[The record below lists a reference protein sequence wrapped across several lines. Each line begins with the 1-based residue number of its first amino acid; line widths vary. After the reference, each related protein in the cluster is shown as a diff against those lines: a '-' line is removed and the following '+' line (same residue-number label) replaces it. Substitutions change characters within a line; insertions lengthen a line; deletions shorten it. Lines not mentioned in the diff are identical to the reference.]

1 MFLFKKIVA
10 PLFFPMTLC
19 LLLIAAGLVLLWF
32 SRRQR
37 TGKVF
42 VTLGFA
48 VLTALSYASLT
59 RSTLVDLERHYPPL
73 VTLPADS
80 GIRWIVVLGGGASP
94 DPGIP
99 PMARLSEASL
109 ARVVEGVRL
118 HRQAPGSRLLL
129 SGGGDGFEVTAMRAL
144 AEALG
149 VAPEHTAIDR
159 ASQDTETQARN
170 VKTMIQSERCV
181 LVTSGSHMRRSIGLF
196 RSAGVDALAAPT
208 HYTAQRG
215 PLQPGDFFP
224 GSHGLSFAERITYEY
239 LGMAWAM
246 LRGIM

>member
-1 MFLFKKIVA
+1 MFLLKKIVA

-19 LLLIAAGLVLLWF
+19 LLLIAGGLVLLWF

-42 VTLGFA
+42 VTVGFV

-59 RSTLVDLERHYPPL
+59 RSTLMDLERHYAPL
-73 VTLPADS
+73 AILPADS
-80 GIRWIVVLGGGASP
+80 AIRWIVVLGGGASP
-94 DPGIP
+94 DPEIP
-99 PMARLSEASL
+99 TTARLSEATL

-118 HRQAPGSRLLL
+118 HRLAAGSKLLL
-129 SGGGDGFEVTAMRAL
+129 SGGADGFEVTAMRAV

-149 VAPEHTAIDR
+149 VAPAQIAIDR

-170 VKTMIQSERCV
+170 VRTMVQEDRCV

-196 RSAGVDALAAPT
+196 KKAGVDALPAPT

-224 GSHGLSFAERITYEY
+224 SSHGLSFAERITYEH
-239 LGMAWAM
+239 LGIAWAR
-246 LRGIM
+246 LRGRM